1 MNFNTILTTAL
12 TTTLTVGMG
21 AIAAAPAQAET
32 FSAGTAS
39 NGQFIRVDIDSINRA
54 SARSVNFIYYLGNE
68 RVFAQAHCDT
78 RSWTT
83 FPENQTQYPKSRA
96 TQQMVDFVCD
106 RTRNVSTTSRTA
118 RVIDPPSNVRATPN
132 GRIICSLERTQI
144 EVFEPTGSWYR
155 TNVCGAKG
163 YIHKSQ
169 IQF

>member
-1 MNFNTILTTAL
+1 MKFNTFLTAVA
-12 TTTLTVGMG
+12 TTLTVGLG
-21 AIAAAPAQAET
+21 AIAPAQAGS

-39 NGQFIRVDIDSINRA
+39 NGQSVRVDIDSINRA
-54 SARSVNFIYYLGNE
+54 SARSINFVYYLGEE
-68 RVFAQAHCDT
+68 RIFAQAHCDT

-83 FPENQTQYPKSRA
+83 FPENKTQYPQSVA
-96 TQQMVDFVCD
+96 TQSMVNFVCD
-106 RTRNVSTTSRTA
+106 KTRNVSTTARTA
-118 RVIDPPSNVRATPN
+118 LVVDPPSNVRATPN
-132 GRIICSLERTQI
+132 GRIICSLGRTRI